1 MQNGYPAVLSLRS
14 PGGQRRRLRCPTG
27 MRQLSN
33 PQSGILIPPR
43 LENIKEKSPY
53 LRTGSSLNDGGEGG
67 IDSLR
72 SPCGQRRRLRC
83 PTGMRQLSNPQSGI
97 LIPPRLENIK
107 EKSPYLRTGSSLNDG
122 GEGGIR
128 TPDTLPYTHFPGVL
142 LQPLGHLTTF
152 CLLTALGQRGAT
164 IGSSAIRV
172 KGYFLLF
179 FYSLNLCAD
188 CLKPLHF
195 AAFVIKTFLN

>member
-1 MQNGYPAVLSLRS
+1 MQNGYPAVL
-14 PGGQRRRLRCPTG
+14 
-27 MRQLSN
+27 
-33 PQSGILIPPR
+33 
-43 LENIKEKSPY
+43 
-53 LRTGSSLNDGGEGG
+53 
-67 IDSLR
+67 SLR

-97 LIPPRLENIK
+97 LIPPRSGEYTNKNAQL
-107 EKSPYLRTGSSLNDG
+107 LTGHFYINDG

-188 CLKPLHF
+188 RPKPLHF
-195 AAFVIKTFLN
+195 AGFVIKIFLN

>member
-1 MQNGYPAVLSLRS
+1 MS
-14 PGGQRRRLRCPTG
+14 PGTSLCLALRVACSHAKRLSCRFVTSLTLRAASQAP
-27 MRQLSN
+27 LSN
-33 PQSGILIPPR
+33 WHAPVVEPPIGDSHPPTSGEYTNKNAQL
-43 LENIKEKSPY
+43 L
-53 LRTGSSLNDGGEGG
+53 TGHFY
-67 IDSLR
+67 I
-72 SPCGQRRRLRC
+72 
-83 PTGMRQLSNPQSGI
+83 
-97 LIPPRLENIK
+97 
-107 EKSPYLRTGSSLNDG
+107 NDG

-195 AAFVIKTFLN
+195 AGFVIKTFLN

>member
-1 MQNGYPAVLSLRS
+1 MRVCPLNVLLIMAVRGGMIRFAHPAGSVAGSAV
-14 PGGQRRRLRCPTG
+14 
-27 MRQLSN
+27 QLACASCRTPN
-33 PQSGILIPPR
+33 RGFSSPPR
-43 LENIKEKSPY
+43 SGEYTNKNAQL
-53 LRTGSSLNDGGEGG
+53 LTGHFY
-67 IDSLR
+67 I
-72 SPCGQRRRLRC
+72 
-83 PTGMRQLSNPQSGI
+83 
-97 LIPPRLENIK
+97 
-107 EKSPYLRTGSSLNDG
+107 NDG

-195 AAFVIKTFLN
+195 AGFVIKTFLN

>member
-1 MQNGYPAVLSLRS
+1 MQNGYPAVL
-14 PGGQRRRLRCPTG
+14 
-27 MRQLSN
+27 
-33 PQSGILIPPR
+33 
-43 LENIKEKSPY
+43 
-53 LRTGSSLNDGGEGG
+53 
-67 IDSLR
+67 SLR

-97 LIPPRLENIK
+97 LIPPRSGEYTNKNAQL
-107 EKSPYLRTGSSLNDG
+107 LTGHFYINDG

-195 AAFVIKTFLN
+195 AGFVIKIFLN

>member
-1 MQNGYPAVLSLRS
+1 MMAVRGGLIRFAHPAGSVAGSAVQLACASCRTPHRGFSS
-14 PGGQRRRLRCPTG
+14 PP
-27 MRQLSN
+27 
-33 PQSGILIPPR
+33 PPR
-43 LENIKEKSPY
+43 
-53 LRTGSSLNDGGEGG
+53 
-67 IDSLR
+67 
-72 SPCGQRRRLRC
+72 
-83 PTGMRQLSNPQSGI
+83 
-97 LIPPRLENIK
+97 ENIK

>member
-1 MQNGYPAVLSLRS
+1 MQNGYPAVL
-14 PGGQRRRLRCPTG
+14 
-27 MRQLSN
+27 
-33 PQSGILIPPR
+33 
-43 LENIKEKSPY
+43 
-53 LRTGSSLNDGGEGG
+53 
-67 IDSLR
+67 SLR

-97 LIPPRLENIK
+97 LIPPRSGEYTNKNAQL
-107 EKSPYLRTGSSLNDG
+107 LTGHFYINDG

-195 AAFVIKTFLN
+195 GAFVIKTFLN

>member
-1 MQNGYPAVLSLRS
+1 MS
-14 PGGQRRRLRCPTG
+14 PGTSLCLALRVACSHAKRLSCRFVASLTLRAASQAP
-27 MRQLSN
+27 LSN
-33 PQSGILIPPR
+33 WHAPVVEPPSGILIPPR
-43 LENIKEKSPY
+43 VENI
-53 LRTGSSLNDGGEGG
+53 N
-67 IDSLR
+67 
-72 SPCGQRRRLRC
+72 
-83 PTGMRQLSNPQSGI
+83 
-97 LIPPRLENIK
+97 

-188 CLKPLHF
+188 CFKPLHF
-195 AAFVIKTFLN
+195 AACVIKTFLN